1 MYYNDANKVVDEY
14 LESLSSRYQG
24 KLETTMRGN
33 DFIYIFCYC
42 HKINFKRAGSY
53 IDSPDWIKF
62 EKYS

>member
-1 MYYNDANKVVDEY
+1 
-14 LESLSSRYQG
+14 
-24 KLETTMRGN
+24 MRGN